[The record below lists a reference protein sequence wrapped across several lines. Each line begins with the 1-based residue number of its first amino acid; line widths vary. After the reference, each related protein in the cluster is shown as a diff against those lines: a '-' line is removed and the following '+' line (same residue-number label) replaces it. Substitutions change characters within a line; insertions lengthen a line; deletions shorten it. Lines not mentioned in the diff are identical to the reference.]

1 MLYSIIDIETTG
13 GHASGNRIIEIAIY
27 NFDGETIVDS
37 YQTLVNPE
45 RRIPAFITSLTGI
58 TNEMVEDAPVFR
70 DVAKEILSFTSESI
84 FVAHNVNFDYTFVKK
99 ELEALEIPFNRPKLC
114 TVRLSRKIFP
124 GLPSYSLGNLCGS
137 LSIDIQDRHR
147 ATGDAAATTR
157 LLHKL
162 LLNDTEN
169 FITRSLKPNSRET
182 LLPAHLPREQ
192 FDALPET
199 AGVYYFHDAKGKV
212 IYVGK
217 AINIRKRVIS
227 HFSGKQRS
235 IKSQQFM
242 SAIYGLSFETCSSEL
257 LALLL
262 ESAEIKKY
270 WPVYNSI
277 QKLSEKNYGIY
288 QYEDSVGYLR
298 FSIAPVT
305 KQHKPVVC
313 FRSMGEARQFLIEKA
328 REHALCHRRCGLQT
342 ANCSLTVQCPACN
355 GTISIYAYN
364 ARIKSAV
371 HSFND
376 SKRTYV
382 IRQPGRSVGEYAV
395 VLVEAGKYLG
405 YGYVP
410 DDITVTSLEELKPFV
425 NGHADNQD
433 IQKILAM
440 YNRSVAVVEMNP
452 QQNILTNNI
461 LK

>member
-13 GHASGNRIIEIAIY
+13 GHASGNRIIEIAIF

-37 YQTLVNPE
+37 YHTLINPE
-45 RRIPAFITSLTGI
+45 RRIPPFITALTGI
-58 TNEMVEDAPVFR
+58 TDDMVADAPVFR
-70 DVAKEILSFTSESI
+70 DVAKEILSFTSDSI

-99 ELEALEIPFNRPKLC
+99 ELEAIDVSFNRPKLC

-137 LSIDIQDRHR
+137 LSIQIKDRHR
-147 ATGDAAATTR
+147 ATGDAEATTE

-162 LLNDTEN
+162 LLNDTDN
-169 FITRSLKPNSRET
+169 FIGKSLKSNSRET

-199 AGVYYFHDAKGKV
+199 AGVYYFHDSKGKV

-217 AINIRKRVIS
+217 AISIKKRIIS
-227 HFSGKQRS
+227 HFSGKQQS

-242 SAIYGLSFETCSSEL
+242 NSIYGVSSEICGSEL

-270 WPVYNSI
+270 WPVYNRI
-277 QKLSEKNYGIY
+277 QKLTEKNFGIY
-288 QYEDSVGYLR
+288 QYEDSSGYLR

-305 KQHKPVVC
+305 KLHKPVVS
-313 FRSMGEARQFLIEKA
+313 FRSIGEAREFLLEKV
-328 REHALCHRRCGLQT
+328 REHKLCHRRCGLQT
-342 ANCSLTVQCPACN
+342 ADCSETIQCPACKKR
-355 GTISIYAYN
+355 TSIDVYN
-364 ARIKSAV
+364 AKIETALL
-371 HSFND
+371 SFDDN
-376 SKRTYV
+376 KRTYV
-382 IRQPGRSVGEYAV
+382 IKQSGRYAGEYAV

-405 YGYVP
+405 YGYIP
-410 DDITVTSLEELKPFV
+410 DDITTSTLEELKPFV

-440 YNRSVAVVEMNP
+440 YNRSTAVYEM
-452 QQNILTNNI
+452 QTQ
-461 LK
+461 

>member
-1 MLYSIIDIETTG
+1 MIYSIIDIETTG

-27 NFDGETIVDS
+27 NFDGESIVDS
-37 YQTLVNPE
+37 YHTLINPE
-45 RRIPAFITSLTGI
+45 RRIPPFITSLTGI
-58 TNEMVEDAPVFR
+58 NDEMVVDAPVFR
-70 DVAKEILSFTSESI
+70 DVAKEILSFTSDSI

-99 ELEALEIPFNRPKLC
+99 ELEAIEIPFNRPKLC

-137 LSIDIQDRHR
+137 LSIGIKDRHR
-147 ATGDAAATTR
+147 ATGDAEATTQ

-162 LLNDTEN
+162 LLNDADN
-169 FITRSLKPNSRET
+169 FIGKSLKSNSRET

-192 FDALPET
+192 FDALPEI

-217 AINIRKRVIS
+217 AINIKKRIIS
-227 HFSGKQRS
+227 HFSGKQQS

-242 SAIYGLSFETCSSEL
+242 NAIYGVSSEICGSEL

-270 WPVYNSI
+270 WPVYNRI

-288 QYEDSVGYLR
+288 QYEDSSGYLR
-298 FSIAPVT
+298 FSIAPIT
-305 KQHKPVVC
+305 KLHKPVVS
-313 FRSMGEARQFLIEKA
+313 FRSIGEAREFLLEKV
-328 REHALCHRRCGLQT
+328 REHELCHRRSGLQT
-342 ANCSLTVQCPACN
+342 ANCSENNDCGACK
-355 GTISIYAYN
+355 GTTSSVTYN
-364 ARIKSAV
+364 VKLKRALL
-371 HSFND
+371 SFQD

-382 IRQPGRSVGEYAV
+382 IKQTGRYIGEYAV
-395 VLVEAGKYLG
+395 VLVESGKYLG
-405 YGYVP
+405 YGYIP

-440 YNRSVAVVEMNP
+440 YQRSTAVYEINSKT
-452 QQNILTNNI
+452 NII
-461 LK
+461 EK

>member
-27 NFDGETIVDS
+27 NFDGENIVDS
-37 YQTLVNPE
+37 YHTLINPE
-45 RRIPAFITSLTGI
+45 RRIPPFITSLTGI
-58 TNEMVEDAPVFR
+58 SDEMLVDAPVFR
-70 DVAKEILSFTSESI
+70 DVAKEILSFTQDSI

-99 ELEALEIPFNRPKLC
+99 ELAAIDIPFNRPKLC

-147 ATGDAAATTR
+147 ATGDAAATTQ

-169 FITRSLKPNSRET
+169 FISKSLKSNSRET

-199 AGVYYFHDAKGKV
+199 PGVYYFHDAKGKI

-217 AINIRKRVIS
+217 AINIKKRVIS
-227 HFSGKQRS
+227 HFSGKQQS

-242 SAIYGLSFETCSSEL
+242 NTIYGVSSEICGSEL

-270 WPVYNSI
+270 WPVHNSI
-277 QKLSEKNYGIY
+277 QKLSEKNYGIF

-298 FSIAPVT
+298 FSIAPIS
-305 KQHKPVVC
+305 KQLKPVLS
-313 FRSMGEARQFLIEKA
+313 FRSIGEAREFLLEKV
-328 REHALCHRRCGLQT
+328 REHELCHRRSGLQT
-342 ANCSLTVQCPACN
+342 ANCSAIVRCPVCS
-355 GTISIYAYN
+355 GRISIGAYN
-364 ARIKSAV
+364 AKIETAV
-371 HSFND
+371 RSFD
-376 SKRTYV
+376 DTKRTYV
-382 IRQPGRSVGEYAV
+382 IKQPGRYIGEYAV

-405 YGYVP
+405 YGYIP
-410 DDITVTSLEELKPFV
+410 DDITATTIEELKPFV

-440 YNRSVAVVEMNP
+440 YNRSTAVYE
-452 QQNILTNNI
+452 I
-461 LK
+461 

>member
-13 GHASGNRIIEIAIY
+13 GHASGNRIIEIAIF
-27 NFDGETIVDS
+27 NFDGENIVDT
-37 YQTLVNPE
+37 YQTLINPE
-45 RRIPAFITSLTGI
+45 RRIPPFISSLTGI
-58 TNEMVEDAPVFR
+58 TDEMVADAPVFR
-70 DVAKEILSFTSESI
+70 DVAKEIISFTCESI

-99 ELEALEIPFNRPKLC
+99 ELAAIEIPFNRPKLC

-137 LSIDIQDRHR
+137 LSIDIKDRHR
-147 ATGDAAATTR
+147 ATGDAAATTQ

-169 FITRSLKPNSRET
+169 FIGKSLKPNSRET

-192 FDALPET
+192 FDALPDV

-217 AINIRKRVIS
+217 AINIKKRIIS
-227 HFSGKQRS
+227 HFSGKQQS

-242 SAIYGLSFETCSSEL
+242 NAIHGVSFETCGSEL

-270 WPVYNSI
+270 WPIYNRI

-288 QYEDSVGYLR
+288 QYEDSSGYLR
-298 FSIAPVT
+298 FSIAPIT
-305 KQHKPVVC
+305 KQHKPVVS
-313 FRSMGEARQFLIEKA
+313 FRSIGEARQFLLQKVE
-328 REHALCHRRCGLQT
+328 EHELCHRRSGLQT
-342 ANCSLTVQCPACN
+342 ANCSEIVQCLVCN
-355 GTISIYAYN
+355 GRISIGAYN
-364 ARIKSAV
+364 TKIESALL
-371 HSFND
+371 SFDDN
-376 SKRTYV
+376 KRTYV
-382 IRQPGRSVGEYAV
+382 IKQSGRYVGEYAV

-405 YGYVP
+405 YGYIP
-410 DDITVTSLEELKPFV
+410 DDVAASSLEELKPFV
-425 NGHADNQD
+425 NGHTDNQD

-440 YNRSVAVVEMNP
+440 YMRSTVVYEV
-452 QQNILTNNI
+452 
-461 LK
+461 

>member
-13 GHASGNRIIEIAIY
+13 GHASGNRIIEIAIF
-27 NFDGETIVDS
+27 NFDGENIVDT
-37 YQTLVNPE
+37 YQTLINPE
-45 RRIPAFITSLTGI
+45 RRIPPFISSLTGI
-58 TNEMVEDAPVFR
+58 TDEMVVDAPVFR
-70 DVAKEILSFTSESI
+70 DVAKDILNFTSESI

-99 ELEALEIPFNRPKLC
+99 ELAAIEIPFNRPKLC

-124 GLPSYSLGNLCGS
+124 GLPSYSLGNLCGG

-147 ATGDAAATTR
+147 ATGDAAATTQ

-169 FITRSLKPNSRET
+169 FIGKSLKPNSRET

-192 FDALPET
+192 FDALPDT

-217 AINIRKRVIS
+217 AINIKKRVIS
-227 HFSGKQRS
+227 HFSGKQQN

-242 SAIYGLSFETCSSEL
+242 SAIYSVSSEVCGSEL

-270 WPVYNSI
+270 WPIYNSI
-277 QKLSEKNYGIY
+277 QKLNEKNYGIF
-288 QYEDSVGYLR
+288 QYEDSNGYFR

-305 KQHKPVVC
+305 KLHKSIVS
-313 FRSMGEARQFLIEKA
+313 FRSIGEAREFLLEKV
-328 REHALCHRRCGLQT
+328 RKHELCHRRCGLQT
-342 ANCSLTVQCPACN
+342 ANCSIVVECTVCN
-355 GTISIYAYN
+355 EGISIEAYN
-364 ARIKSAV
+364 AKIETALLT
-371 HSFND
+371 FDDN
-376 SKRTYV
+376 KRTYV
-382 IRQPGRSVGEYAV
+382 IKQTGRYVGEYAV

-410 DDITVTSLEELKPFV
+410 DDIAASSMEELKPLV
-425 NGHADNQD
+425 NGHSDNQD

-440 YNRSVAVVEMNP
+440 YMRNTAVYEI
-452 QQNILTNNI
+452 QTQ
-461 LK
+461 